1 VTCNIRN
8 IDSADDKSTGTI
20 GLLLILY
27 MNKRKARRNAL
38 EWQCIK
44 QSRNP

>member
-8 IDSADDKSTGTI
+8 IDSAEYSTGTI

-27 MNKRKARRNAL
+27 MNKQKAGRNAV
-38 EWQCIK
+38 EWQCI
-44 QSRNP
+44 N